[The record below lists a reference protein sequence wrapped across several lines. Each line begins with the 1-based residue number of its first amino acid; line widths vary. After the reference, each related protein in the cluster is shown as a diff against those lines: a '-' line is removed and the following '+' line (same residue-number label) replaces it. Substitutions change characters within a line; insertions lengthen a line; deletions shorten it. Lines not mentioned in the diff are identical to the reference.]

1 MADDD
6 ERDAKNP
13 IVEEPKSHSK
23 GAWTLEEAIV
33 DIDALIAAQ
42 AERRQF
48 VAPKINYAGR
58 CGAIIIG
65 LLIPLIIFAVAF
77 LSAGA
82 DYAVAARLRGGAPR
96 AGRPLRRRVLLAGAR
111 RAVEPHRRALAR
123 RLRRRRPRRAATP
136 APTPGPTRPPTTSP
150 PSLTPAPS
158 APPSPAPTTPAPTTP
173 APTPAP
179 STAGPTSAFQPA
191 PAPTASAPP
200 AARARP
206 AGPTAAPTAG
216 PTAAPTSAPTS
227 VPSSAPS
234 LAPTYATV
242 PPTAARRRRLDEA
255 GDDDGAGNADG
266 PHARVCLHRSTVE
279 RHHGGCESYCAS
291 KGASL
296 TSLPGRDRRAFDYWL
311 SLFVSSGAVYG
322 GLCQGDEGTAQTD
335 WAAVDT
341 MKQRI
346 FGYVGAHHG
355 RMGKLGI
362 GRKGKVSHECGWL
375 WSNGRRGMDLDFGGR
390 KSYYRKQHKAEN
402 SDKRPSGEHKEVAN
416 GQCIIYGTGCQ
427 RFSRAGKGEDADAV
441 FFFSPK
447 NSMAVVSPCRKQRN
461 CLCEY
466 PARTSEAYEDW
477 WDDEFPGDAGGAVFS
492 SLWLVVC
499 LLLPVGLACTTEVQ
513 NLQHYDDTGRLTG
526 KERLRRFW
534 QLAVKFAY
542 GGALTGLAVA
552 RPYATACR
560 AELFAPTNCLFC
572 AWSLTACA
580 FALGHGPWAFGTCGS
595 AAPLDGREGIAR
607 ANNKT
612 HLAAIHARAKIFNVV
627 DAIATVIVA
636 VVGFCLALAEAIIS
650 QWRVP
655 NMDQAGCWLQIS
667 YAVYVVAEV
676 IVMSGDNEKRQ
687 RQVRALGV
695 CDVLAQRLGSREST
709 LAVVATD
716 LADYVKRLGERRVR
730 DIEATGASG
739 AAMADFKLPAQ
750 RKEVKAMVRVFD
762 LFFDEIN
769 RQENGSYR
777 FLHVGGLS
785 AAETEALAAFHESTG
800 AYLAHDVA
808 WARKHAEQLKQSYYE
823 TCRAHKHL
831 YFETHQRIQEDERAI
846 YNRVVKDTLEKMVVI
861 ADGGRGRDADG
872 NVNKARQPEPHDLGG
887 LYSGACRVRDKYVA
901 FLTKLADKSKGTYM
915 KCTIKGFWR
924 IAEKMGMHPD
934 GGGYDRA
941 HVAELLDVV
950 RGSLRFENMKHLQN
964 ALLLLQCCDVTD
976 ADTPDV
982 VMDQRIEIVRV
993 KNRFIEPTSG
1003 GWADA
1008 MINFRFV
1015 SSDKRWTHGAGDVG
1029 HICELQLIHNDML
1042 MVRKDWGAHESY
1054 SIFRTSIQL
1063 LEAAGP
1069 EYFKLVTEIDAL
1081 TASELEKKRHLVS
1094 KKEEDVDAALEPLR
1108 LELDAWMEE
1117 VDPDNE
1123 HHIAS
1128 HDGVALSHDAQKI
1141 RAELKKRHHGL
1152 QSRLDRVEED
1162 ATRRVDAAR
1171 SEEREKSSTLIRE
1184 ERAALDRVK
1193 GELARTVDASGREVA
1208 LLRDDLARKDRV
1220 IADVVD
1226 AVAWVEPRHSAPPA
1240 RPDAGALLRDNL
1252 APGGALPRD
1261 DLAPGVRDD
1270 LAALQDQARQ
1280 ASPDR
1285 PGGGPPDKKKKGG
1298 CAIS

>member
-77 LSAGA
+77 LSADA
-82 DYAVAARLRGGAPR
+82 DYVA
-96 AGRPLRRRVLLAGAR
+96 
-111 RAVEPHRRALAR
+111 EPGYEEERH
-123 RLRRRRPRRAATP
+123 
-136 APTPGPTRPPTTSP
+136 GPDD
-150 PSLTPAPS
+150 LFDDACY
-158 APPSPAPTTPAPTTP
+158 SPALGEQWSRIDAPWLDDYV
-173 APTPAP
+173 AD
-179 STAGPTSAFQPA
+179 
-191 PAPTASAPP
+191 
-200 AARARP
+200 ARARDAWRRGTDAP
-206 AGPTAAPTAG
+206 GDGAAVAHARAVGAAVAGADDARADDAGAHARAVDGGPDVRVPAEAPRGAPGAAAAAPSAGPTAAPTAG

-255 GDDDGAGNADG
+255 GDDDGAGNATRRLADG

-335 WAAVDT
+335 WDAVDT
-341 MKQRI
+341 MSQRI

-477 WDDEFPGDAGGAVFS
+477 WDDEFPGDAGGAV
-492 SLWLVVC
+492 
-499 LLLPVGLACTTEVQ
+499 Q

-627 DAIATVIVA
+627 DVIATVIVA

-872 NVNKARQPEPHDLGG
+872 NVNKARQPEPHDLG
-887 LYSGACRVRDKYVA
+887 
-901 FLTKLADKSKGTYM
+901 
-915 KCTIKGFWR
+915 
-924 IAEKMGMHPD
+924 
-934 GGGYDRA
+934 
-941 HVAELLDVV
+941 
-950 RGSLRFENMKHLQN
+950 
-964 ALLLLQCCDVTD
+964 
-976 ADTPDV
+976 
-982 VMDQRIEIVRV
+982 
-993 KNRFIEPTSG
+993 
-1003 GWADA
+1003 
-1008 MINFRFV
+1008 
-1015 SSDKRWTHGAGDVG
+1015 
-1029 HICELQLIHNDML
+1029 
-1042 MVRKDWGAHESY
+1042 
-1054 SIFRTSIQL
+1054 
-1063 LEAAGP
+1063 
-1069 EYFKLVTEIDAL
+1069 
-1081 TASELEKKRHLVS
+1081 AS
-1094 KKEEDVDAALEPLR
+1094 
-1108 LELDAWMEE
+1108 
-1117 VDPDNE
+1117 
-1123 HHIAS
+1123 
-1128 HDGVALSHDAQKI
+1128 
-1141 RAELKKRHHGL
+1141 
-1152 QSRLDRVEED
+1152 
-1162 ATRRVDAAR
+1162 TAAR
-1171 SEEREKSSTLIRE
+1171 AASATSTWP
-1184 ERAALDRVK
+1184 
-1193 GELARTVDASGREVA
+1193 S
-1208 LLRDDLARKDRV
+1208 
-1220 IADVVD
+1220 
-1226 AVAWVEPRHSAPPA
+1226 
-1240 RPDAGALLRDNL
+1240 
-1252 APGGALPRD
+1252 
-1261 DLAPGVRDD
+1261 
-1270 LAALQDQARQ
+1270 
-1280 ASPDR
+1280 
-1285 PGGGPPDKKKKGG
+1285 
-1298 CAIS
+1298 

>member
-77 LSAGA
+77 LSADADYVAEPGYEEERHGPDDLFDDACYSPALGEQWSRIDAPWLDDYRAVPGA
-82 DYAVAARLRGGAPR
+82 DLRDGATDR
-96 AGRPLRRRVLLAGAR
+96 W
-111 RAVEPHRRALAR
+111 
-123 RLRRRRPRRAATP
+123 
-136 APTPGPTRPPTTSP
+136 
-150 PSLTPAPS
+150 
-158 APPSPAPTTPAPTTP
+158 
-173 APTPAP
+173 
-179 STAGPTSAFQPA
+179 
-191 PAPTASAPP
+191 
-200 AARARP
+200 
-206 AGPTAAPTAG
+206 
-216 PTAAPTSAPTS
+216 
-227 VPSSAPS
+227 
-234 LAPTYATV
+234 
-242 PPTAARRRRLDEA
+242 RRRRLGEA

-341 MKQRI
+341 MSQRI

-427 RFSRAGKGEDADAV
+427 RFSRPGEGEDADAV

-466 PARTSEAYEDW
+466 PRAD
-477 WDDEFPGDAGGAVFS
+477 
-492 SLWLVVC
+492 
-499 LLLPVGLACTTEVQ
+499 VQ

-861 ADGGRGRDADG
+861 ADDGGRGRDADG

-941 HVAELLDVV
+941 HVAELLDV
-950 RGSLRFENMKHLQN
+950 
-964 ALLLLQCCDVTD
+964 CCDVTD

-1162 ATRRVDAAR
+1162 ATRRLARAQAASAAAAEASPRETPAGLAPAWATPGRRRRGSRRAPPPPRPDTADDAA
-1171 SEEREKSSTLIRE
+1171 LA
-1184 ERAALDRVK
+1184 AALAADV
-1193 GELARTVDASGREVA
+1193 EAAPLIVQ
-1208 LLRDDLARKDRV
+1208 
-1220 IADVVD
+1220 ADVVD

-1252 APGGALPRD
+1252 APGGALLRD
-1261 DLAPGVRDD
+1261 NLAPGGALLRDNLAPGVRDD
-1270 LAALQDQARQ
+1270 LDALQARQ

-1285 PGGGPPDKKKKGG
+1285 PGGGPPDNKKKKGG

>member
-65 LLIPLIIFAVAF
+65 LLIPLIIFA
-77 LSAGA
+77 
-82 DYAVAARLRGGAPR
+82 
-96 AGRPLRRRVLLAGAR
+96 
-111 RAVEPHRRALAR
+111 
-123 RLRRRRPRRAATP
+123 
-136 APTPGPTRPPTTSP
+136 
-150 PSLTPAPS
+150 
-158 APPSPAPTTPAPTTP
+158 
-173 APTPAP
+173 
-179 STAGPTSAFQPA
+179 
-191 PAPTASAPP
+191 
-200 AARARP
+200 
-206 AGPTAAPTAG
+206 
-216 PTAAPTSAPTS
+216 
-227 VPSSAPS
+227 
-234 LAPTYATV
+234 
-242 PPTAARRRRLDEA
+242 
-255 GDDDGAGNADG
+255 
-266 PHARVCLHRSTVE
+266 
-279 RHHGGCESYCAS
+279 
-291 KGASL
+291 GASL

-362 GRKGKVSHECGWL
+362 GRKGK
-375 WSNGRRGMDLDFGGR
+375 
-390 KSYYRKQHKAEN
+390 
-402 SDKRPSGEHKEVAN
+402 
-416 GQCIIYGTGCQ
+416 
-427 RFSRAGKGEDADAV
+427 
-441 FFFSPK
+441 
-447 NSMAVVSPCRKQRN
+447 
-461 CLCEY
+461 
-466 PARTSEAYEDW
+466 
-477 WDDEFPGDAGGAVFS
+477 
-492 SLWLVVC
+492 
-499 LLLPVGLACTTEVQ
+499 VQ

-627 DAIATVIVA
+627 DAIATVI
-636 VVGFCLALAEAIIS
+636 
-650 QWRVP
+650 
-655 NMDQAGCWLQIS
+655 
-667 YAVYVVAEV
+667 
-676 IVMSGDNEKRQ
+676 
-687 RQVRALGV
+687 
-695 CDVLAQRLGSREST
+695 RLVREST

-800 AYLAHDVA
+800 AYLAHD
-808 WARKHAEQLKQSYYE
+808 R
-823 TCRAHKHL
+823 
-831 YFETHQRIQEDERAI
+831 
-846 YNRVVKDTLEKMVVI
+846 RVP
-861 ADGGRGRDADG
+861 RPR
-872 NVNKARQPEPHDLGG
+872 R
-887 LYSGACRVRDKYVA
+887 YVA

-1008 MINFRFV
+1008 MINFRF
-1015 SSDKRWTHGAGDVG
+1015 
-1029 HICELQLIHNDML
+1029 LIHNDML

-1141 RAELKKRHHGL
+1141 R
-1152 QSRLDRVEED
+1152 
-1162 ATRRVDAAR
+1162 
-1171 SEEREKSSTLIRE
+1171 
-1184 ERAALDRVK
+1184 
-1193 GELARTVDASGREVA
+1193 
-1208 LLRDDLARKDRV
+1208 
-1220 IADVVD
+1220 
-1226 AVAWVEPRHSAPPA
+1226 
-1240 RPDAGALLRDNL
+1240 
-1252 APGGALPRD
+1252 
-1261 DLAPGVRDD
+1261 
-1270 LAALQDQARQ
+1270 
-1280 ASPDR
+1280 
-1285 PGGGPPDKKKKGG
+1285 
-1298 CAIS
+1298 

>member
-77 LSAGA
+77 LSADA
-82 DYAVAARLRGGAPR
+82 DYVAEPGYEEERHGPDDLFDDACYSPALGEQWSRIDAPWLDDYVADARGA
-96 AGRPLRRRVLLAGAR
+96 A
-111 RAVEPHRRALAR
+111 
-123 RLRRRRPRRAATP
+123 RRRPGTGAAT
-136 APTPGPTRPPTTSP
+136 AP

-179 STAGPTSAFQPA
+179 STAGLTSAFQPKRPRA
-191 PAPTASAPP
+191 ASA
-200 AARARP
+200 RATAP
-206 AGPTAAPTAG
+206 SAGPTAAPTAG

-242 PPTAARRRRLDEA
+242 PPTRRAAASTRRATTAPATRRGASPTAPTRASACIGRPWSGTTAAARVTARPRARRS
-255 GDDDGAGNADG
+255 
-266 PHARVCLHRSTVE
+266 PPCPARPPL
-279 RHHGGCESYCAS
+279 
-291 KGASL
+291 L
-296 TSLPGRDRRAFDYWL
+296 DYWL

-335 WAAVDT
+335 WDAVDT
-341 MKQRI
+341 MSQRI

-427 RFSRAGKGEDADAV
+427 RFSRPGEGEDADAV

-477 WDDEFPGDAGGAVFS
+477 WDDEFPGDRGGAVFS

-560 AELFAPTNCLFC
+560 AALRADEL
-572 AWSLTACA
+572 
-580 FALGHGPWAFGTCGS
+580 
-595 AAPLDGREGIAR
+595 PLLRVGIAR

-627 DAIATVIVA
+627 DVIATVIVA

-687 RQVRALGV
+687 RQ
-695 CDVLAQRLGSREST
+695 
-709 LAVVATD
+709 
-716 LADYVKRLGERRVR
+716 
-730 DIEATGASG
+730 
-739 AAMADFKLPAQ
+739 
-750 RKEVKAMVRVFD
+750 EVKAMVRVFD

-846 YNRVVKDTLEKMVVI
+846 YNRVVKDTLEKMV
-861 ADGGRGRDADG
+861 
-872 NVNKARQPEPHDLGG
+872 
-887 LYSGACRVRDKYVA
+887 
-901 FLTKLADKSKGTYM
+901 
-915 KCTIKGFWR
+915 
-924 IAEKMGMHPD
+924 
-934 GGGYDRA
+934 
-941 HVAELLDVV
+941 
-950 RGSLRFENMKHLQN
+950 
-964 ALLLLQCCDVTD
+964 CCDVTD

-1029 HICELQLIHNDML
+1029 HLCELQLIHNDML

-1063 LEAAGP
+1063 LEAAGK

-1193 GELARTVDASGREVA
+1193 GELA
-1208 LLRDDLARKDRV
+1208 DR
-1220 IADVVD
+1220 
-1226 AVAWVEPRHSAPPA
+1226 
-1240 RPDAGALLRDNL
+1240 
-1252 APGGALPRD
+1252 
-1261 DLAPGVRDD
+1261 VRDD
-1270 LAALQDQARQ
+1270 LDALQARQ

-1285 PGGGPPDKKKKGG
+1285 PGGGPPDNKKKKQGG

>member
-1 MADDD
+1 M
-6 ERDAKNP
+6 
-13 IVEEPKSHSK
+13 
-23 GAWTLEEAIV
+23 
-33 DIDALIAAQ
+33 
-42 AERRQF
+42 
-48 VAPKINYAGR
+48 
-58 CGAIIIG
+58 
-65 LLIPLIIFAVAF
+65 
-77 LSAGA
+77 
-82 DYAVAARLRGGAPR
+82 
-96 AGRPLRRRVLLAGAR
+96 
-111 RAVEPHRRALAR
+111 
-123 RLRRRRPRRAATP
+123 
-136 APTPGPTRPPTTSP
+136 
-150 PSLTPAPS
+150 
-158 APPSPAPTTPAPTTP
+158 
-173 APTPAP
+173 
-179 STAGPTSAFQPA
+179 
-191 PAPTASAPP
+191 
-200 AARARP
+200 
-206 AGPTAAPTAG
+206 
-216 PTAAPTSAPTS
+216 
-227 VPSSAPS
+227 
-234 LAPTYATV
+234 
-242 PPTAARRRRLDEA
+242 
-255 GDDDGAGNADG
+255 
-266 PHARVCLHRSTVE
+266 
-279 RHHGGCESYCAS
+279 
-291 KGASL
+291 
-296 TSLPGRDRRAFDYWL
+296 
-311 SLFVSSGAVYG
+311 
-322 GLCQGDEGTAQTD
+322 
-335 WAAVDT
+335 
-341 MKQRI
+341 
-346 FGYVGAHHG
+346 
-355 RMGKLGI
+355 
-362 GRKGKVSHECGWL
+362 
-375 WSNGRRGMDLDFGGR
+375 
-390 KSYYRKQHKAEN
+390 
-402 SDKRPSGEHKEVAN
+402 
-416 GQCIIYGTGCQ
+416 
-427 RFSRAGKGEDADAV
+427 
-441 FFFSPK
+441 

-466 PARTSEAYEDW
+466 PADVRAYEDW
-477 WDDEFPGDAGGAVFS
+477 WDDEFPGDRGGAVFRVS
-492 SLWLVVC
+492 RRQV
-499 LLLPVGLACTTEVQ
+499 
-513 NLQHYDDTGRLTG
+513 
-526 KERLRRFW
+526 RLRRR
-534 QLAVKFAY
+534 AD
-542 GGALTGLAVA
+542 GLAVA

-560 AELFAPTNCLFC
+560 AALRADELPLLRVVPDGA
-572 AWSLTACA
+572 
-580 FALGHGPWAFGTCGS
+580 ALRCRHGPWAFGTCGS

-627 DAIATVIVA
+627 DVIATVIA
-636 VVGFCLALAEAIIS
+636 VVGFCLAEAIIS

-687 RQVRALGV
+687 RQVRALGASRR
-695 CDVLAQRLGSREST
+695 LAQRLGSREST

-777 FLHVGGLS
+777 F
-785 AAETEALAAFHESTG
+785 ST
-800 AYLAHDVA
+800 
-808 WARKHAEQLKQSYYE
+808 KHAEQPSYYE

-924 IAEKMGMHPD
+924 VAEKMGMHPD

-950 RGSLRFENMKHLQN
+950 RGSLCFENMKHLQN

-976 ADTPDV
+976 ADTDV

-1015 SSDKRWTHGAGDVG
+1015 SSERWTHGGPSATSASSSSSTTT
-1029 HICELQLIHNDML
+1029 CS
-1042 MVRKDWGAHESY
+1042 WCATGAPTSY

-1063 LEAAGP
+1063 LEAAGRS
-1069 EYFKLVTEIDAL
+1069 TRSSRRSTRDGA
-1081 TASELEKKRHLVS
+1081 ELEKKRHLV
-1094 KKEEDVDAALEPLR
+1094 EEGGGRGRGLEPLR

-1128 HDGVALSHDAQKI
+1128 HDGVRSRDDAQKI
-1141 RAELKKRHHGL
+1141 RAQKRHHGL

-1171 SEEREKSSTLIRE
+1171 SEERER
-1184 ERAALDRVK
+1184 
-1193 GELARTVDASGREVA
+1193 
-1208 LLRDDLARKDRV
+1208 
-1220 IADVVD
+1220 
-1226 AVAWVEPRHSAPPA
+1226 A
-1240 RPDAGALLRDNL
+1240 RP
-1252 APGGALPRD
+1252 
-1261 DLAPGVRDD
+1261 
-1270 LAALQDQARQ
+1270 
-1280 ASPDR
+1280 
-1285 PGGGPPDKKKKGG
+1285 
-1298 CAIS
+1298 